1 MKLEKWGIKMKKING
16 YWVDENENKQNCC
29 LYDEETAVRYSKI
42 LINRTDC
49 EDCRYF
55 IRCTNC
61 TDCGFLNCAED
72 YKNQP
77 MKYQT
82 KRIGSRN
89 DVTNTYGIFKKLS
102 WCSGW

>member
-1 MKLEKWGIKMKKING
+1 MKKING
-16 YWVDENENKQNCC
+16 YWVDENGNKWNCC

-72 YKNQP
+72 YKINQ
-77 MKYQT
+77 
-82 KRIGSRN
+82 
-89 DVTNTYGIFKKLS
+89 
-102 WCSGW
+102 